1 VALFGEAP
9 ARTFRSLRVPN
20 YRRYFLGYAISV
32 AGTWMQRIGQD
43 WLVVH
48 LTHNASALSLVLV
61 LQFAPTLLLGI
72 WGGTVVDRV
81 DTRTL
86 LIVTQ
91 LVQAILAAA
100 LAVIALTQFHSL
112 LGIYAMTLLLGIV
125 TIFDNPARQVF
136 VGELVAPAD
145 LVNAITLAGAV
156 NNVGRLAGPALAAGM
171 IGLFGVGFT
180 FLFNAVSFL
189 AALAGLL
196 RVDPASLRRVDP
208 IPKAAGQ
215 LRAGFQYV
223 LRDPALRATMV
234 LVAFVSVFG
243 QNFRVVLPILATS
256 TFHGNAATYGW
267 LTAALGLGAV
277 SGGVASAGAA
287 APTQSRLRVA
297 CLAFCAVNVLAASMP
312 ELALAYG
319 AMFLLGAA
327 NIVFNTLARSLL
339 QLDCEPGMT
348 GRVMGVYGIVFLGG
362 TPIGAPIAGVLC
374 QFAGARA
381 ALVAAGI
388 LSALPVVTG
397 LCRAIRPRPAFSFD
411 PEN

>member
-1 VALFGEAP
+1 
-9 ARTFRSLRVPN
+9 
-20 YRRYFLGYAISV
+20 
-32 AGTWMQRIGQD
+32 MQRIGQD

-81 DTRTL
+81 DTRKL

-91 LVQAILAAA
+91 LIQAALAAV
-100 LAVIALTQFHSL
+100 LAVIALRQFHSL

-125 TIFDNPARQVF
+125 TVFDNPARQVF
-136 VGELVAPAD
+136 VGELVRPAD

-171 IGLFGVGFT
+171 IAVFGVWFT

-189 AALAGLL
+189 AALAGLV
-196 RVDPASLRRVDP
+196 RVDGSKLRRVDP

-215 LRAGFQYV
+215 MRAGFHYV
-223 LRDPALRATMV
+223 MQDPAVRATML
-234 LVAFVSVFG
+234 LVACVSVFG

-256 TFHGNAATYGW
+256 TFDGDAATYGW

-277 SGGVASAGAA
+277 TGGVISAGAA
-287 APTQSRLRVA
+287 EPTQARLRLMCMV
-297 CLAFCAVNVLAASMP
+297 FCAVNIVAALVP
-312 ELALAYG
+312 NLGLAYV
-319 AMFLLGAA
+319 AMFLIGVA
-327 NIVFNTLARSLL
+327 NIAFNTLARSLL
-339 QLDCEPGMT
+339 QMDCDPTMI

-362 TPIGAPIAGVLC
+362 NPIGAPIAGVIC
-374 QFAGARA
+374 QAWGARA
-381 ALVAAGI
+381 ALAAAGL
-388 LSALPVVTG
+388 LSVLPVLSGLRRRVHAGKVTNES
-397 LCRAIRPRPAFSFD
+397 PS
-411 PEN
+411 